1 MAAYGRTEAF
11 ASGRVYTGLDRDSPH
26 AMTKTALIV
35 DDSASA
41 RFVLGGMLE
50 EQSLAVDTAA
60 SGEEALEYL
69 RHARPDVIF
78 MDHMM
83 PGMDG
88 FQALEA
94 IKENPATATIPVM
107 MYTSQEGELY
117 VGQARALGAIGVLP
131 KQVRPVEVT
140 KVLDAL
146 HLTPADPDDA
156 ESDDTK
162 TELVDAAA
170 AAAASVEESRIDE
183 LLEDLFREQRAILRD
198 DIRRGYEQ
206 VAESTSTVR
215 QLEVE
220 PRSRDAQAG
229 LFVIGLAILA
239 ATTAIFAY
247 LYYDSMAL
255 LQRAN
260 ERITL
265 LVEGL
270 QTDAALL
277 EAGTAADAAAAF
289 DAAEIAAILEW
300 GVNQAQRY
308 PFGETALDG
317 SRAALFTELG
327 QRLRSFGVSGTIAV
341 DVHVGN
347 FCMNAAEGGA
357 FELAPPDATVES
369 CQQLGWSE
377 AEALALGAQ
386 QTLPFANAI
395 ALESRDG
402 EIRFAISSQGS
413 TQPRHAYPAFSQ
425 GITAGEWNRIAA
437 ANHRV
442 EIRVLPN

>member
-1 MAAYGRTEAF
+1 
-11 ASGRVYTGLDRDSPH
+11 
-26 AMTKTALIV
+26 MTKTALIV

-146 HLTPADPDDA
+146 HLTPTDTDEPDSDPA
-156 ESDDTK
+156 
-162 TELVDAAA
+162 TELKDVAEDAASA
-170 AAAASVEESRIDE
+170 AEQSRINE

-206 VAESTSTVR
+206 VAESTTTLR

-220 PRSRDAQAG
+220 PRSRDTQAG

-239 ATTAIFAY
+239 ATTAIFGY
-247 LYYDSMAL
+247 LYFDSMAL
-255 LQRAN
+255 LDRAN
-260 ERITL
+260 ERIGL

-270 QTDAALL
+270 QTDAELL
-277 EAGTAADAAAAF
+277 EAGAATEAAAAF
-289 DAAEIAAILEW
+289 DNAEIAAILEW

-308 PFGETALDG
+308 PFGEMALDS
-317 SRAALFTELG
+317 SRAALLTELG
-327 QRLRSFGVSGTIAV
+327 QRLRSFGISATIAV

-347 FCMNAAEGGA
+347 FCMDGGEGGVLQ
-357 FELAPPDATVES
+357 LASPDSTIES
-369 CQQLGWSE
+369 CQQLGWPE
-377 AEALALGAQ
+377 AEALAFGAQ

-402 EIRFAISSQGS
+402 EIRFEISSHGS
-413 TQPRHAYPAFSQ
+413 TQPRNAYPAFTQ
-425 GITAGEWNRIAA
+425 GISAGEWNAIAA

-442 EIRVLPN
+442 EIRILPN